1 MDRSKG
7 DTCRNVVVSIVCLF
21 LVPLWSVVWLVD
33 PRDSSIRTSASSW
46 ASE

>member
-7 DTCRNVVVSIVCLF
+7 DTCRNVVVLIVCLF
-21 LVPLWSVVWLVD
+21 LVPLWAVGWFVD
-33 PRDSSIRTSASSW
+33 SRDSSARRSASTW